1 MTRKGILFVLS
12 GPSGVGK
19 GTIKDA
25 VLKKINDVQ
34 LSISATTR
42 KPRSGEVDGRD
53 YFFTDQSTFQQLL
66 DQDLLLEWANVYNNL
81 YGTPR
86 QFVDQNINQGKD
98 VMLEIDIQG
107 AIQVKEKMPE
117 GVFIFIAPPSYE
129 ELAYRLVA
137 RGKDSAESI
146 ELRLAACKWEMEQ
159 IKHYDYQV
167 LNQDL
172 DTAVDMVCSIIIAE
186 RCKIKNLNMGCD
198 MIDSSFNQRFNGS
211 GK

>member
-1 MTRKGILFVLS
+1 MTRKGILFVIS

-42 KPRSGEVDGRD
+42 GPRTGEVDGRD
-53 YFFTDQSTFQQLL
+53 YFFIDPAAFEQLR
-66 DQDLLLEWANVYNNL
+66 DDNLLLEWAKVYNNF

-107 AIQVKEKMPE
+107 ALQVKEKMPE
-117 GVFIFIAPPSYE
+117 GVFIFIAPPSLE
-129 ELAYRLVA
+129 ELACRLMA

-146 ELRLAACKWEMEQ
+146 ALRLAACKWEMEQ
-159 IKHYDYQV
+159 MKHYDYVV
-167 LNQDL
+167 LNQEL
-172 DTAVDMVCSIIIAE
+172 NSAVDMVCSIITAE
-186 RCKIKNLNMGCD
+186 RCKIKNCNVGCD
-198 MIDSSFNQRFNGS
+198 LIDSSFN
-211 GK
+211 